1 MFYYK
6 KKDMYIFTP
15 EEKSE
20 AHNISTTDYLSTNY
34 GLSFKKDGK
43 GYRCI
48 EHNSLV
54 VNADDK
60 AWFWNSLS
68 VGGGD
73 IIAFVSK
80 IDDSLDCR
88 AVELSYEQSLKT
100 VLKPISSESNTY
112 HSTYKKG
119 KKQVVERKS
128 KEIHLPPKKQGRY
141 NRLFAYLIQS
151 RKLDKDIVSCLCKHH
166 YLYEDQRGNVVFVGK
181 DKNKEPKYG
190 AIRGT
195 LTDKQYRKECTGSDK
210 ANGFY
215 LQGYDKE
222 TLFVFE
228 APIDMLSHATLI
240 NIACDSKTAWLNS
253 CRLSLGCVSDTALA
267 HYLQEYPTTRNIVFC
282 LDNDKAGIEAT
293 EKYMQKYSD
302 LGYNVSNQPSS
313 VGKDYNDELV
323 QLKNNKAVT
332 SHFMK

>member
-20 AHNISTTDYLSTNY
+20 AHNISTTDYLTSNY

-43 GYRCI
+43 SYRCI

-54 VNADDK
+54 VNADDM
-60 AWFWNSLS
+60 AWYWNSLS

-73 IIAFVSK
+73 IISFVSK
-80 IDDSLDCR
+80 IDDRFDLRST
-88 AVELSYEQSLKT
+88 ELSYEQALKT
-100 VLKPISSESNTY
+100 VLKPITSENNTY
-112 HSTYKKG
+112 HSTYKKAE
-119 KKQVVERKS
+119 KVVAEDITRKD
-128 KEIHLPPKKQGRY
+128 IQLPPKKQGRY
-141 NRLFAYLIQS
+141 NRLFAYLIQT
-151 RKLDKDIVSCLCKHH
+151 RKIDKDIVSCLCKHH

-181 DKNKEPKYG
+181 DKNKEPKYA

-195 LTDKQYRKECTGSDK
+195 LSDKQYRKECTGSDK
-210 ANGFY
+210 SNGFY
-215 LQGYDKE
+215 LQGYDKD

-228 APIDMLSHATLI
+228 APIDLLSHATLI
-240 NIACDSKTAWLNS
+240 NMACDSKIAWLNY

-267 HYLQEYPTTRNIVFC
+267 NYLSEFPATRNIVFC

-293 EKYMQKYSD
+293 DKYMKKYSD
-302 LGYNVSNQPSS
+302 LGYNVTNQPSS
-313 VGKDYNDELV
+313 VGKDYNDELIH
-323 QLKNNKAVT
+323 LKNNKNI
-332 SHFMK
+332 SKKGK

>member
-1 MFYYK
+1 MFYYQ

-20 AHNISTTDYLSTNY
+20 AHNISTTDYLSSNY

-60 AWFWNSLS
+60 AWYWNSLS

-73 IIAFVSK
+73 ILAFVSK
-80 IDDSLDCR
+80 IDDRLDCR
-88 AVELSYEQSLKT
+88 AVELSYEQALKKIFKPYKTT
-100 VLKPISSESNTY
+100 VGYNYTQ
-112 HSTYKKG
+112 YKKAKVQFVNKE
-119 KKQVVERKS
+119 KKIQ
-128 KEIHLPPKKQGRY
+128 LPPKKQGAY
-141 NRLFAYLIQS
+141 KRLFAYLVYS
-151 RKLDKDIVSCLCKHH
+151 RKLDRDIVSCLCKHH

-240 NIACDSKTAWLNS
+240 NIACNSKTAWLNS

-293 EKYMQKYSD
+293 DKYMKKYSD

-332 SHFMK
+332 PLMK

>member
-1 MFYYK
+1 MFYYQ
-6 KKDMYIFTP
+6 KKDMYIFTS

-20 AHNISTTDYLSTNY
+20 AHNISTTDYLSSNY

-60 AWFWNSLS
+60 AWYWNSLS

-73 IIAFVSK
+73 ILAFVSK
-80 IDDSLDCR
+80 IDDRLDLR
-88 AVELSYEQSLKT
+88 TTELSYEQALKT
-100 VLKPISSESNTY
+100 VLKPITSENNTY
-112 HSTYKKG
+112 HSTYKKAE
-119 KKQVVERKS
+119 KVVAEDTTRKD
-128 KEIHLPPKKQGRY
+128 IQLPPKKQGRY

-332 SHFMK
+332 PLKK